1 MSYQGN
7 TGCSC
12 GGGGTSSGGG
22 SGGGTTVVCSRPSI
36 PVAVPG
42 LCLADGTPIAT
53 ISTRAMDGTWVR
65 TGWLNLATGGFTAGR
80 PPASAKPCNPSDNG
94 GGEPATLAGV
104 HVEDWCDVDDDG
116 NVLSPVLAKYETD
129 DNGAIVGVEFL
140 TPDGEPYE
148 VQGTLGICNTDGPA
162 DLTGRELV
170 RLCDVADDGTSTV
183 FVRDYERDS
192 AGAVVGF
199 TDYDID
205 GQPYTPSGEVS
216 SCDTAQPEEECASPT
231 TPLATTGLCLAD
243 GTPIATVAT
252 RDCDG
257 VVSTDGWINLLTNT
271 YTAGQPPAGAR
282 ACGETSAFD
291 VSGVL
296 CDVNADGDVLGLVL
310 IEVERG
316 TDGEITGTRLINA
329 ADGSAYE
336 LQGEL
341 TVCPAGVDQPER
353 DLIELCDLTDDGE
366 GTTATRFLRDYARDE
381 NGAIV
386 GHSDYTLDGQP
397 YTPTGEVA
405 SCDDVPGEPA
415 QPERDLIRLCD
426 SVDEGEDTTVT
437 VFVRDYERDDTGA
450 IVSYNDY
457 DLDGQPYTPVGEIGV
472 CEEALDAPTREHDL
486 VRLCDTIDAGED
498 VETVEFIRDYERDT
512 NGSIVGHSDYTL
524 DGLPYEPQGEVGQC
538 RGTEERCEPTP
549 EVDAAPV
556 VLCDTIDD
564 GEGEQVVPF
573 LRSYQIDND
582 SGTITGHTDTELDGS
597 TPYEP
602 VGSVGVCSPTGD
614 EQEPQDRYEV
624 EVVPLCVLDADG
636 EVVRQVLVEHVYDTA
651 TGERTET
658 RNVDPV
664 TGEPVELAEGET
676 IGQCADP
683 LPEFDVAPIVLCD
696 TVDGGEGEQTVEFLR
711 FFRVDNST
719 GEVSGH
725 TDTELDGITPYE
737 PVGDVGQ
744 CQSGGE
750 CCEPPEPVPSLDI
763 RCETFV
769 LCDTGNPDVGDEP
782 VSFMR
787 AVCRDSTGNV
797 VSVTDTEL
805 DAVTPYTVRS

>member
-1 MSYQGN
+1 M
-7 TGCSC
+7 
-12 GGGGTSSGGG
+12 
-22 SGGGTTVVCSRPSI
+22 
-36 PVAVPG
+36 
-42 LCLADGTPIAT
+42 CLSDGTPIAT
-53 ISTRAMDGTWVR
+53 ISTRTKGGTWVR

-94 GGEPATLAGV
+94 SGEPATLAGV

-140 TPDGEPYE
+140 TPDGQPYE

-170 RLCDVADDGTSTV
+170 RLCDVADDGTITV

-205 GQPYTPSGEVS
+205 GQPYTPSGEVT
-216 SCDTAQPEEECASPT
+216 SCDTAQTEEECASPT

-296 CDVNADGDVLGLVL
+296 CDVNESGDVLGLVL

-329 ADGSAYE
+329 ADGSEYT

-341 TVCPAGVDQPER
+341 TVCPSGVEQPEK

-366 GTTATRFLRDYARDE
+366 GTTATRFLRDYTRDE

-386 GHSDYTLDGQP
+386 GYTDYTLDGQP
-397 YTPTGEVA
+397 YTPSGEVA
-405 SCDDVPGEPA
+405 SCDDVPAPEEPA
-415 QPERDLIRLCD
+415 QPERALIRLCD

-450 IVSYNDY
+450 IVSYSDY
-457 DLDGQPYTPVGEIGV
+457 DLDGQPYTPVGEIGA
-472 CEEALDAPTREHDL
+472 CEEALDVPTREHDL

-498 VETVEFIRDYERDT
+498 VETVEFIRDYERDP
-512 NGSIVGHSDYTL
+512 NGQIVGHSDYTL

-538 RGTEERCEPTP
+538 RDTEERCEPTP

-664 TGEPVELAEGET
+664 TGDPVELAEGET